1 MKLDCVLTA
10 VNENKL
16 YLDMLPFFIKFWNKL
31 YPTVDIKIV
40 LIADKIPFEYQHYQK
55 NIILFKPI
63 NNVST
68 NFISQYIR
76 LLYPALLNY
85 KNGVMITDI
94 DNFPM
99 NRTFFTENI
108 KEISKDKW
116 INLRDWKTHNE
127 ISMCWQV
134 ATPKIWNQVF
144 KINNLNDINNRL
156 IEVFESIN
164 YEDGHAKSGWC
175 TDQEH
180 LFKYVKEWNDKT
192 NNYIFLKDIDTNYY
206 RLDIDYISYY
216 KKIDV
221 TKIEKGIFSD
231 FHCPKSFNN
240 NIIQEIYNRLI

>member
-1 MKLDCVLTA
+1 M
-10 VNENKL
+10 
-16 YLDMLPFFIKFWNKL
+16 FQ
-31 YPTVDIKIV
+31 
-40 LIADKIPFEYQHYQK
+40 LILLL
-55 NIILFKPI
+55 N
-63 NNVST
+63 
-68 NFISQYIR
+68 IR

-85 KNGVMITDI
+85 ENGVKITDI

-108 KEISKDKW
+108 KEISNDKW

-156 IEVFESIN
+156 IEVFKSIN
-164 YEDGHAKSGWC
+164 YVDGHAKLGWC

-180 LFKYVKEWNDKT
+180 LFIYVKEWNKKT
-192 NNYIFLKDIDTNYY
+192 NNYVFLKDIDTNYY

-216 KKIDV
+216 KKIEKF
-221 TKIEKGIFSD
+221 KIQNGIFSD
-231 FHCPKSFNN
+231 FHCLKPINN
-240 NIIQEIYNRLI
+240 YYEIIEQMYNYLI